1 MLYNGYT
8 VVEITNLWYNADVQK
23 DRQPMAH
30 SLVDDEIQSCIESAE
45 PITIMLPRHQTPG
58 RRKLNMK
65 KKIMSMVIAAAAM
78 ALSLVG
84 CGVDISSIGLPSDVV
99 IEKGETQQLEIEYG
113 TDDKAEQEKIAEAAS
128 KLTIEW
134 TSSDEE
140 VVTVD
145 ATGLITA
152 VGAGEADVTASAKD
166 VNISSTTHVKVV
178 ITPTGVEAPET
189 LELVTNGENSKNLD
203 AKMTPEDA
211 TEVKLAYESS
221 DDSVATVDENGLVT
235 AVADGECTITTY
247 VVADAPATAET
258 ATQETAAVVTDEEK
272 PTGGENS
279 EATADSEAVTVPDNL
294 DSAFGVVP
302 DGLSATTKVTVTT
315 KVEKIE
321 LDKTEGILN
330 VGNTVTITA
339 TVAPEEATN
348 PAVTWSSSDESVAT
362 VDETGKI
369 TAVATGNATIT
380 ATSEDDNSVSAD
392 YELTVQQKK
401 AATTTKNNYSGSTSA
416 GASTAPSY
424 TAPTQPVTPS
434 APAPVPAPAPAP
446 DPAPAPAP
454 APDPAPAPAE
464 PSQPSGGNSGG
475 GNFDDGSKPE
485 DSFGQ
490 SSGIDWTQD
499 NSNGSLDGGCVRC

>member
-1 MLYNGYT
+1 
-8 VVEITNLWYNADVQK
+8 
-23 DRQPMAH
+23 
-30 SLVDDEIQSCIESAE
+30 
-45 PITIMLPRHQTPG
+45 
-58 RRKLNMK
+58 MK

-84 CGVDISSIGLPSDVV
+84 CGVDINSIGLPPNVV
-99 IEKGETQQLEIEYG
+99 MEKGETQQLEIEYG

-166 VNISSTTHVKVV
+166 ANISSTTHVKVV

-258 ATQETAAVVTDEEK
+258 ATQEAAAVVTDEEK
-272 PTGGENS
+272 TTEDENS
-279 EATADSEAVTVPDNL
+279 EATTDSETVTVPDNL

-315 KVEKIE
+315 KVEGIT
-321 LDKTEGILN
+321 LDKTEGILY
-330 VGNTVTITA
+330 VGNSVTVNAAVTPDNA
-339 TVAPEEATN
+339 TDTT
-348 PAVTWSSSDESVAT
+348 VTWSSSDESVAT

-380 ATSEDDNSVSAD
+380 ATSNSDADVNATYDVTVEEKKTPTYTSNKTNYGSSA
-392 YELTVQQKK
+392 
-401 AATTTKNNYSGSTSA
+401 SGSVAAGGSA
-416 GASTAPSY
+416 TV
-424 TAPTQPVTPS
+424 TTPT
-434 APAPVPAPAPAP
+434 VPAAPAP
-446 DPAPAPAP
+446 DPTPVQPSNPEPAPAPAP
-454 APDPAPAPAE
+454 APAEPAPAPAE
-464 PSQPSGGNSGG
+464 PSQPSGGDGGSSGG
-475 GNFDDGSKPE
+475 YDIPHDPN
-485 DSFGQ
+485 GQ
-490 SSGIDWTQD
+490 PGSGIDWTQD
-499 NSNGSLDGGCVRC
+499 NSNGDNQTCEFGCT

>member
-1 MLYNGYT
+1 
-8 VVEITNLWYNADVQK
+8 
-23 DRQPMAH
+23 
-30 SLVDDEIQSCIESAE
+30 
-45 PITIMLPRHQTPG
+45 
-58 RRKLNMK
+58 MK

-84 CGVDISSIGLPSDVV
+84 CGVDINSIGLPSDVV

-152 VGAGEADVTASAKD
+152 VGAGEADVTATAKD

-272 PTGGENS
+272 TTEDENS
-279 EATADSEAVTVPDNL
+279 EATTDSETVMIPDNL
-294 DSAFGVVP
+294 DAAFGVVP
-302 DGLSATTKVTVTT
+302 EGLSATTKVTVTT
-315 KVEKIE
+315 KVESIT

-362 VDETGKI
+362 VDETGKV
-369 TAVATGNATIT
+369 TAVAVGNATIT
-380 ATSEDDNSVSAD
+380 ATSEDDSSVSAD

-416 GASTAPSY
+416 GTSTAPSY
-424 TAPTQPVTPS
+424 TAPAQTVTPS
-434 APAPVPAPAPAP
+434 APAPAPAP

-464 PSQPSGGNSGG
+464 PSQPSGGNSSG